1 MSRTRG
7 QAAAQAFA
15 VWVLAL
21 IAGCAPQPAQ
31 EAPATVEAPQPP
43 KRIAPQKVA
52 QLLNAPADTVTAA
65 FGNPVLRKT
74 ESGGEVWLYAHANGC
89 SLDVVLFPMSNQLIV
104 AHATTQTPPRMSEAD
119 CLSAIANIVR

>member
-7 QAAAQAFA
+7 RAAAQAFA

-74 ESGGEVWLYAHANGC
+74 ESGGEV
-89 SLDVVLFPMSNQLIV
+89 
-104 AHATTQTPPRMSEAD
+104 
-119 CLSAIANIVR
+119 